1 MPMNKERE
9 RFRRES
15 LETTEDYQ
23 KRDVPFTKSSHFFR
37 AFSFVA
43 FRRVSC
49 SLFERA
55 EDDMLKSLEVARR
68 NAFGREQRDPEPP
81 RGDFNFKSSTL
92 YHNHLLK
99 MSASQFDKA
108 VSVVGSMPKVS
119 YHFKI
124 S

>member
-55 EDDMLKSLEVARR
+55 EDDMLKKAWKLREGMPLGENREIQSLQEVIST
-68 NAFGREQRDPEPP
+68 
-81 RGDFNFKSSTL
+81 SSLQLSTTII
-92 YHNHLLK
+92 Y
-99 MSASQFDKA
+99 
-108 VSVVGSMPKVS
+108 
-119 YHFKI
+119 
-124 S
+124 

>member
-1 MPMNKERE
+1 MNKERE

-55 EDDMLKSLEVARR
+55 EDDMLKKLGSCEKECLWERTER
-68 NAFGREQRDPEPP
+68 SR
-81 RGDFNFKSSTL
+81 
-92 YHNHLLK
+92 
-99 MSASQFDKA
+99 ASKR
-108 VSVVGSMPKVS
+108 
-119 YHFKI
+119 
-124 S
+124 